1 MTSQANLKALLDEAV
16 RNFNQARAKNERV
29 YGDKPPARDPRYEGL
44 NECRKNVIKANA
56 KINKVTYCIPLV

>member
-1 MTSQANLKALLDEAV
+1 MKSQANLKDLLDQALVE
-16 RNFNQARAKNERV
+16 FNQARAKYERV
-29 YGDKPPARDPRYEGL
+29 YGDKPPARDLRYEGL

>member
-1 MTSQANLKALLDEAV
+1 MKSQANLKVLLDKALAD
-16 RNFNQARAKNERV
+16 FNQAREKYEQV

-56 KINKVTYCIPLV
+56 KINKVTYCVPLA

>member
-29 YGDKPPARDPRYEGL
+29 YGDKPPRDPRYEGL
-44 NECRKNVIKANA
+44 NECRRNVIKANA
-56 KINKVTYCIPLV
+56 KINKITYCIPLA

>member
-29 YGDKPPARDPRYEGL
+29 YGDKPQKDLRYEGL